1 MSSGEAFSTFLF
13 LCIFEVLGGAAVG
26 AFVRTLLRR
35 EPPGMSVFF
44 LIWGA
49 GFAGIPL
56 IVGGAMLLT
65 SERPAF
71 FFAQLFVFL
80 AAVGVVALMPS
91 ELFDKDADGNL
102 PTAIVGG
109 VMVIFGAAIVLLTLQ
124 DGIGLGTLL
133 GAAVGFGGAVVLL
146 RAVFVVLRPA

>member
-35 EPPGMSVFF
+35 EPAGISMFF

-56 IVGGAMLLT
+56 LIGGAMLLT
-65 SERPAF
+65 SERPGLF
-71 FFAQLFVFL
+71 IAQVFVFL
-80 AAVGVVALMPS
+80 MAVGVVALMPS
-91 ELFDKDADGNL
+91 ELFDKDANGNM
-102 PTAIVGG
+102 PTGIVGAVL
-109 VMVIFGAAIVLLTLQ
+109 VMFGAAIVLLTLQ
-124 DGIGLGTLL
+124 DGIGFGTLL
-133 GAAVGFGGAVVLL
+133 GAAVAFGGAVVLL